1 VVPFVSLSLSLS
13 LSLSTYTYVLC
24 IYIYIYIYNSSSVT
38 CDLSATLRLGF
49 VGCKQIRIFRDVS
62 ISTLLFAMSPSHS
75 VALSPRLRR
84 PEREAGYLP
93 VYNAKV
99 RNKN

>member
-1 VVPFVSLSLSLS
+1 M
-13 LSLSTYTYVLC
+13 C
-24 IYIYIYIYNSSSVT
+24 IYIYYSSSVT

-62 ISTLLFAMSPSHS
+62 SSTLLFTMSPNHS

-84 PEREAGYLP
+84 WEREGGYLP
-93 VYNAKV
+93 VYNTKI